1 MRVLIV
7 EDDARVSSFLERG
20 LKAEGYRPQVAPNAT
35 TGLSLAKSLQ
45 KEVRENFESAVLILD
60 VMLPDGSGLDVCQT
74 LRAEGFSLPI
84 LMLTALN
91 SVEDRVAGLRMGA
104 DDYLGKPFAFDEI
117 LARLE
122 ALGRRVGS
130 AAPQQARK
138 NLEVADLNLDLERM
152 RLSRAGREIQLT
164 AKELALVELL
174 MSAPGR
180 LFSRERILSNVWGVN
195 EDPLT
200 NVVDVYIRRLRA
212 KIDLEGMPPLIH
224 TQRGLGYRLESL
236 SSGDSL

>member
-7 EDDARVSSFLERG
+7 EDDARVSGFLERG
-20 LKAEGYRPQVAPNAT
+20 LKAEGYRPQVASTA
-35 TGLSLAKSLQ
+35 GSGVSMAEALQ
-45 KEVRENFESAVLILD
+45 KEVRENHESAVLILD
-60 VMLPDGSGLDVCQT
+60 VMLPDGSGLDVCQK
-74 LRAEGFSLPI
+74 LRAEGFDLPI

-122 ALGRRVGS
+122 ALGRRVS
-130 AAPQQARK
+130 HCAPAQARK
-138 NLEVADLNLDLERM
+138 LLVVDDLSLDLEKM
-152 RLSRAGREIQLT
+152 RLSRGGRELCLT

-212 KIDLEGMPPLIH
+212 KIDLDGLPPLIH

-236 SSGDSL
+236 SVKPA

>member
-1 MRVLIV
+1 MKVLIV

-20 LKAEGYRPQVAPNAT
+20 LKAEGYRPQVAHNAS
-35 TGLSLAKSLQ
+35 TGISMAKALQ
-45 KEVRENFESAVLILD
+45 KEVRENFESAVVILD

-74 LRAEGFSLPI
+74 LRAEGFALPV

-130 AAPQQARK
+130 AAPKQARK
-138 NLEVADLNLDLERM
+138 NLEVADLNLDLVTFLKGMNHILKSEIN
-152 RLSRAGREIQLT
+152 SRF
-164 AKELALVELL
+164 LVRNQ
-174 MSAPGR
+174 SFS
-180 LFSRERILSNVWGVN
+180 LFSRISESCRHDLTSYHLVVVSVDNPVFLFCRFEIFRI
-195 EDPLT
+195 
-200 NVVDVYIRRLRA
+200 YIN
-212 KIDLEGMPPLIH
+212 
-224 TQRGLGYRLESL
+224 
-236 SSGDSL
+236 